1 MYPRDRG
8 TQQSSFSWQNRKE
21 RKGMNAEKT
30 TKRITMSYDEYQEE
44 LKTAK
49 RECENRRYTES
60 NLCVEH
66 IRKISKL
73 EKELRAQKI
82 RNFQETTHYQ
92 KLADERQTIVLEKE
106 TAFITESIIAGLLG
120 TIAICEELELLGR

>member
-8 TQQSSFSWQNRKE
+8 IQQSSFSWQYRKE
-21 RKGMNAEKT
+21 RKVMNTEKT

-44 LKTAK
+44 LRKAK
-49 RECENRRYTES
+49 NECENRRYTES

-73 EKELRAQKI
+73 EKELRALEI
-82 RNFQETTHYQ
+82 RNFQEVTHYQ
-92 KLADERQTIVLEKE
+92 KLADERMTAVLKKE
-106 TAFITESIIAGLLG
+106 TAFITASIVAFLIGAVAISE
-120 TIAICEELELLGR
+120 TIVLLGR